1 MLAILASLHN
11 FLHIFMGYWH
21 WPTLGLILAKLANFL
36 TFILFSCRHAL
47 IWNHFSDI
55 TFSFLNFSHDFH
67 GKSTLTRSWTHFSN
81 IGQFPELSYDFH
93 GILLLICTKKP
104 ILAILASFHICLM
117 IFIRY
122 WHWVVPGSILA
133 IFAIFRNLPMIFKEY
148 RHWPAVIPI
157 FAIFGQ
163 FENFPWHIDIDSHLD
178 PF

>member
-93 GILLLICTKKP
+93 GILLLICTKTHSGNIGEFP
-104 ILAILASFHICLM
+104 
-117 IFIRY
+117 
-122 WHWVVPGSILA
+122 HWVVPGSILA

-163 FENFPWHIDIDSHLD
+163 FENI
-178 PF
+178 